1 MGLKITNASRK
12 ILTGYS
18 PFSAERYLINPPRD
32 VAASGDKEKED
43 RGRKSGDL
51 AIVVKNL
58 SEWSAQCLAVWIS
71 GRPEAPRGNFLASL
85 Y

>member
-1 MGLKITNASRK
+1 MGLEITDGGRK

-43 RGRKSGDL
+43 RGGKSGD
-51 AIVVKNL
+51 
-58 SEWSAQCLAVWIS
+58 
-71 GRPEAPRGNFLASL
+71 
-85 Y
+85 